1 VQSYILQGKVRVDG
15 RVVEKAGTAVPLSAK
30 VEIDA
35 EEPKYVCRA
44 GHKLE
49 AGLAAFGINPKGL
62 VCLDSGVSTGGFTD
76 CLLQQGAAHVYGI
89 DVAYGQVANKVRQ
102 DERVTLLERFNVR
115 YLTPNDI
122 PAKVDLATLDLS
134 FISVLKVLPAVVSV
148 MRGSPT
154 EHQDHSAMQQ
164 QQQQQQEHGH
174 RRLVSPSLQQLPQHQ
189 AESALGAELQGQQ
202 EAHEPRE
209 GQQPQAAQQSL
220 GAQRSQEVQ
229 QPQRVKPQQ
238 EVQQSQKEAQQ
249 PQAAWQLQEVQQSHG
264 VQLSHRVQQSQ
275 EEQPAAHAQHAAEQQ
290 QLLQGQRPPAQLL
303 VLIKPQFE
311 AGRGQVCSGGVV
323 RDPQV
328 HLEVLTRITEGVE
341 ALGFGCQG
349 IIVSP
354 LKGDKSG
361 NTEFLAHY
369 VRGMPTRTY
378 EVSLLTAE
386 GHKRKKARKAV
397 DV

>member
-1 VQSYILQGKVRVDG
+1 MKCPGQSI
-15 RVVEKAGTAVPLSAK
+15 SA
-30 VEIDA
+30 
-35 EEPKYVCRA
+35 
-44 GHKLE
+44 
-49 AGLAAFGINPKGL
+49 
-62 VCLDSGVSTGGFTD
+62 
-76 CLLQQGAAHVYGI
+76 VYGI

-122 PAKVDLATLDLS
+122 PAKVRGGGGKGGGGGGRGGEKVDLATLDLS

-323 RDPQV
+323 RDPQAPEAGKQAG
-328 HLEVLTRITEGVE
+328 HLGLLAMACFCPGGTVGRANL
-341 ALGFGCQG
+341 
-349 IIVSP
+349 SP
-354 LKGDKSG
+354 HWSFRDL
-361 NTEFLAHY
+361 
-369 VRGMPTRTY
+369 P
-378 EVSLLTAE
+378 SLNAPM
-386 GHKRKKARKAV
+386 
-397 DV
+397 